1 MLLGVLKG
9 LIHRAHL
16 LCDRKEDLLEE
27 IQLLKDVFIA
37 NGYPKKLVDK
47 TINQS
52 WKIEL
57 EKEMKRI
64 AEEIRKNEQPD
75 THPEEEDTSEYYD
88 CLYAPYIEGFSEKL
102 QKDLKSLKV
111 GVAFKTTKTLF
122 CMVCKLKPKREID
135 DQKDVVYHIPCKS
148 CASCYIGET
157 GNKFTTRI
165 RYQNPEEE
173 KWNGR
178 SHE

>member
-1 MLLGVLKG
+1 MCQYKDIQINLKPTFTEKKHILKSMSTGNQTTKKNCKLGILKG
-9 LIHRAHL
+9 FIHRAHL

-75 THPEEEDTSEYYD
+75 THPDEEDTKMNIMIVFMHHTSKDFQRD
-88 CLYAPYIEGFSEKL
+88 CR
-102 QKDLKSLKV
+102 
-111 GVAFKTTKTLF
+111 KT
-122 CMVCKLKPKREID
+122 
-135 DQKDVVYHIPCKS
+135 
-148 CASCYIGET
+148 
-157 GNKFTTRI
+157 
-165 RYQNPEEE
+165 
-173 KWNGR
+173 
-178 SHE
+178 